1 MGTVRSFEELLS
13 WQKARAF
20 NRKIYDVSQ
29 AGNFA
34 RDFELGRQI
43 RRASLSISSNIAE
56 GFERRTDNEFLF
68 FLNVAKGSVGEVRS
82 QLYLASDLGYIDS
95 TKCDSLLAE
104 ATEISKMIAGFMKY
118 LETKSGKR

>member
-1 MGTVRSFEELLS
+1 MGTIRSFEDMLS

-20 NRKIYDVSQ
+20 NKKIYDVSLSE
-29 AGNFA
+29 NFG

-43 RRASLSISSNIAE
+43 RRASLSITSNIAE

-68 FLNVAKGSVGEVRS
+68 FLNVAKGSIGEVRS
-82 QLYLASDLGYIDS
+82 QLYLASDLGYINK
-95 TKCDSLLAE
+95 TQCDNLLAE
-104 ATEISKMIAGFMKY
+104 ATEISKMLAGFMKY